1 TWVATGRLL
10 VNRNRGRQTFDEV
23 HIRLVHLTKKLP
35 CVRREGLDVPALA
48 FSEDGAEG
56 ETRLA
61 RSGQSGK
68 HDQCFTRQIE
78 RDVLQVVLART
89 PNDETVGH
97 GAHRMCQRGQRTG
110 EIRSIE
116 TSRESYVAHYGMGM
130 SAPASSTT
138 TQLETLRA
146 LVTTATQRLLGD
158 TILVAD
164 EQWRAPS
171 RLPDWTR
178 GHVATHIA
186 RHADALVRLAQWAR
200 TGERQDMYPSPE
212 HRLAEIGAGAGG
224 SGLDLQIDLDTS
236 AEHLSTAFDEL
247 DGASAWDAVVEMRGG
262 LKVPARRLPL
272 ARLLEVIIHHVDLD
286 IGYEITNIDAQTAE
300 WLLEWCAFR
309 LRERD

>member
-1 TWVATGRLL
+1 
-10 VNRNRGRQTFDEV
+10 
-23 HIRLVHLTKKLP
+23 
-35 CVRREGLDVPALA
+35 
-48 FSEDGAEG
+48 
-56 ETRLA
+56 
-61 RSGQSGK
+61 
-68 HDQCFTRQIE
+68 
-78 RDVLQVVLART
+78 
-89 PNDETVGH
+89 
-97 GAHRMCQRGQRTG
+97 
-110 EIRSIE
+110 
-116 TSRESYVAHYGMGM
+116 MGM

-212 HRLAEIGAGAGG
+212 HRLAEIEAGSGR

-262 LKVPARRLPL
+262 LKVPARLLPL
-272 ARLLEVIIHHVDLD
+272 ARLLEVVIHHVDLD

-309 LRERD
+309 LRERDGLPRLQLTSDTGFTTTVGSAGEPIAISGGSAHLLGWLLSRTDGSALTGAGGLQLPAY